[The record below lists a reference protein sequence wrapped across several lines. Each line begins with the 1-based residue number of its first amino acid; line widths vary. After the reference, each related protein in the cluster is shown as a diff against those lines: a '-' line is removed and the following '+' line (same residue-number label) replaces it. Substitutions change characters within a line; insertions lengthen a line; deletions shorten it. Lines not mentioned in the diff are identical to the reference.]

1 MYIKYLNLF
10 QVRAIFCTINSSEIW
25 SMDQAHEVKLYRTD
39 MSLIRWTLEFTLQEM
54 KKCAQLREL
63 LGLEPASLQLSK

>member
-1 MYIKYLNLF
+1 
-10 QVRAIFCTINSSEIW
+10 
-25 SMDQAHEVKLYRTD
+25 MDQAHEVKLYRTE

-54 KKCAQLREL
+54 KKCVQLREL

>member
-1 MYIKYLNLF
+1 
-10 QVRAIFCTINSSEIW
+10 
-25 SMDQAHEVKLYRTD
+25 MDQAHEVKLYRTE